1 MLLCRGRLSLSQII
15 RYSGLKPRTV
25 RAAIIVLIQH
35 NILWHAQSDVE
46 GEVLE
51 INVDE
56 CLMRM
61 RYGRYVWQA
70 EQLFGKAV
78 RI

>member
-1 MLLCRGRLSLSQII
+1 M
-15 RYSGLKPRTV
+15 